1 MEPKCPAMA
10 GRFFFFFFT
19 TEIHLLFRNIHI
31 HLVDYNLSKAKPGYH
46 SFISF
51 PTSYDH
57 QHFLLIPQHKLES
70 DNCQDRYRELLSSP
84 YILDCESF
92 EDRLLCVLHRRDGQI
107 FICWCCKKA
116 AAAAA
121 KSLQSCPT
129 LCDPRDSSPPGSPI
143 PGILQT
149 RTLEWVAILEEGTI
163 HFSSCVNGRSEP
175 LFPEKPSE
183 SAL

>member
-1 MEPKCPAMA
+1 MFLF
-10 GRFFFFFFT
+10 RNIH
-19 TEIHLLFRNIHI
+19 IHLVDYNLSKATKWICMFLKRNIHI

-129 LCDPRDSSPPGSPI
+129 LCDPMDCSLPGSSI
-143 PGILQT
+143 HGIFQARVLC
-149 RTLEWVAILEEGTI
+149 
-163 HFSSCVNGRSEP
+163 SSSSS
-175 LFPEKPSE
+175 LI
-183 SAL
+183 